1 MRYRCRWSRE
11 VKLFARAPAAAQ
23 VYGAKL
29 WRLYPPHDA
38 FFSLDDP
45 AAEHEAAARRAAT
58 DAAGAPSAAGSGSS
72 GSDDGACTFVQ
83 RAGDVAYV
91 PFGWGHSIVNLA
103 DTVALAIEFV
113 PGVPGSDLY

>member
-1 MRYRCRWSRE
+1 M
-11 VKLFARAPAAAQ
+11 KLFARAPAAAQ